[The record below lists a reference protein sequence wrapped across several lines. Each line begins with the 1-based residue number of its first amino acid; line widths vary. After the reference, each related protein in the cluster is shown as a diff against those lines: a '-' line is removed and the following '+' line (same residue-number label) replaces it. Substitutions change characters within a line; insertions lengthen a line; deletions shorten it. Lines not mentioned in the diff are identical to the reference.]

1 MKRRLIVL
9 IICCGLF
16 NKAFGQSASAAID
29 SLIKFRIITAKQ
41 RSAMEGELKYGDNYS
56 YRVAVLGGLEEI
68 MLRKTYHINPHRTGI
83 FVSYGGG
90 HLNKKTQDSINT
102 SFRTL
107 LQKIN
112 KAGLLT
118 DRVYTYTLKDIDSGR
133 YFDELQLIG
142 SLTEMSSRLEW
153 LAPDRLLPVAEQL
166 HKSYVVSDSSFQ
178 RLHDDIKAGKIE
190 SASQLNDYCKLAGTF
205 DLAKYPDDPNIWLER
220 LHRDIASMLPGL
232 NFTQFSYTATPDSA
246 SSIGRIPATKYRV
259 SLFCNGH
266 TYKHISVA
274 LNFGKTKEKIR
285 FADMLAGGFYRIFN
299 KVLADEQ
306 SPFRVHFIMF
316 APGKTDDHNFQ
327 RFSFIALRQSQT
339 EVFGRHPCLSYLSVS
354 MEDYDNRLTSARIDS
369 TIAEWRKIGLFSHL
383 SEDEI
388 RAGIDDAEADN
399 IFSMDNLLANFPRV
413 TYRLNSEVI
422 GPDYP
427 YVNLL
432 NHFSIITHG
441 VFNPTKIKER
451 KVKGG
456 IKLQYYFNGRIHWYT
471 FNTAM
476 GWLDAKFPAFL
487 KGLSQENNL
496 PGNFYQLP
504 DANAVIYLTKQQYSY
519 ILEHKLLDLE
529 TPKTGGRHL

>member
-68 MLRKTYHINPHRTGI
+68 MLRKTYHVNPHRTGI

-166 HKSYVVSDSSFQ
+166 HKSDVVSDSSFRHLQ
-178 RLHDDIKAGKIE
+178 DDIRAGKIE
-190 SASQLNDYCKLAGTF
+190 SASELSSYCKLVRTF
-205 DLAKYPDDPNIWLER
+205 DINKYPDDPKLWLEQI
-220 LHRDIASMLPGL
+220 HRDVAEMLPGL
-232 NFTQFSYTATPDSA
+232 NFTEFSYSAIPDST
-246 SSIGRIPATKYRV
+246 SSIGNIPVIKYKV
-259 SLFCNGH
+259 SLVCNSQ
-266 TYKHISVA
+266 TYKNTSIVY
-274 LNFGKTKEKIR
+274 NFGSKSGKMQFTEIFR
-285 FADMLAGGFYRIFN
+285 VGFYRIFN
-299 KVLADEQ
+299 KILADEQ
-306 SPFRVHFIMF
+306 SPLRLHYVMF
-316 APGKTDDHNFQ
+316 TPGKSVNDHLQHFTL
-327 RFSFIALRQSQT
+327 IALREAQT
-339 EVFGRHPCLSYLSVS
+339 DLFMRSSNFTYVLVS
-354 MEDYDNRLTSARIDS
+354 RESYDNTLTSARIDS

-399 IFSMDNLLANFPRV
+399 IFSMDNLLANFPQV

-427 YVNLL
+427 YVTLL

-504 DANAVIYLTKQQYSY
+504 DANAVIYLAEQQYSY
-519 ILEHKLLDLE
+519 IVEHRLLDFG
-529 TPKTGGRHL
+529 TTRTGKRRM